1 MDKVKENVKSL
12 IDAYL
17 DIETSE
23 GARPNHARKTL
34 ALPSEY
40 NREDGVN
47 LKARREKLALITSFE
62 RGEHGFEEF

>member
-34 ALPSEY
+34 ALPAEY
-40 NREDGVN
+40 NREDGVK
-47 LKARREKLALITSFE
+47 LKALKEKLGIGHSAC
-62 RGEHGFEEF
+62 